1 MKKIEVVAIA
11 LIILWTVL
19 LLYSSILSFISL
31 ADLYEPDKDASR
43 FIDIGVMTV
52 QRILYVVV
60 QFGVAIWLFIQAKR
74 DRTRSWVWGL
84 FGLIFGIVAVVLY
97 FLMQLI
103 EQMKMKRTATE
114 GDS

>member
-1 MKKIEVVAIA
+1 MKKIEVVAIV

-19 LLYSSILSFISL
+19 LLTTSILSFISL
-31 ADLYEPDKDASR
+31 ASIYPPDEGASR
-43 FIDIGVMTV
+43 LIEIGVRQTQMMLY
-52 QRILYVVV
+52 ILV

-74 DRTRSWVWGL
+74 DRARSWLWGL

-103 EQMKMKRTATE
+103 KEMKIKRTAE
-114 GDS
+114 